1 MQYSNGDKFHPM
13 SAEQSYT
20 SSTQIISL
28 AEDDHEEKSS
38 GYIGDSKTKSHCFKS
53 QPPLP
58 VNGKDFESSLVL
70 GWPFSDQCRC

>member
-28 AEDDHEEKSS
+28 AGDAHEEMSS
-38 GYIGDSKTKSHCFKS
+38 GYIGDSKTKFHCCKS

-70 GWPFSDQCRC
+70 GWLLSDQRRC